1 MQDGQDGPCA
11 EISGIRSNRQ
21 QQAACR
27 TAMRFL
33 VGIKQVG
40 GGTEH
45 HWPHPHLQQPV
56 VNL

>member
-1 MQDGQDGPCA
+1 MVPVLKSLASAATG
-11 EISGIRSNRQ
+11 SNRQ

>member
-11 EISGIRSNRQ
+11 EISGIRSDRQ

-45 HWPHPHLQQPV
+45 HWPHPHLQPV